1 MNSLKLFIC
10 MILITIGNNCFAANE
25 INAEIAKS
33 LKHSINEPS
42 ITSYIFALLF
52 VLCLIYICGIVYTK
66 LSKFGMNTVKK
77 EYKNI
82 DDTTVT
88 LLSTRQLGNNKTLH
102 VIEIAG
108 KRMLIGATQNSVQ
121 LIDVLSE
128 RPDSKVKTFSINT
141 PPSETTS
148 KTEVNI
154 EEAKESDEDL
164 GLYKKYLK

>member
-25 INAEIAKS
+25 ISADIAKS
-33 LKHSINEPS
+33 LKNNIHEPNIAS
-42 ITSYIFALLF
+42 TIFSLLI
-52 VLCLIYICGIVYTK
+52 VVCLIYITGIIYTK
-66 LSKFGMNTVKK
+66 LSKFGLNTVKK
-77 EYKNI
+77 EFKN
-82 DDTTVT
+82 DNDTVITV
-88 LLSTRQLGNNKTLH
+88 LSTKQLGNNKSLH

-108 KRMLIGATQNSVQ
+108 KKMLIGATQNSVQ

-148 KTEVNI
+148 KTEAI
-154 EEAKESDEDL
+154 TEEEKESDEDL